1 MNEKFDKELWKKCCD
16 DEFVKFVTKKSIE
29 YPFVL
34 QRYHEQLELRKTPEY
49 IEHVHNQKEQE
60 KRRQEKR
67 EQNKELEKQRRESQR
82 QNKEEIKKGQ
92 KIAADRSM
100 SWGT

>member
-16 DEFVKFVTKKSIE
+16 AELVTFVTKNSIE

-34 QRYHEQLELRKTPEY
+34 QRYREQLELRKTPEY
-49 IEHVHNQKEQE
+49 IEHMRNQKELEQ
-60 KRRQEKR
+60 KR
-67 EQNKELEKQRRESQR
+67 ERDRNKDWEKQRRER